1 VSFLLSYLAKR
12 TTQGLIAILLVLS
25 IVFLALN
32 LSGDP
37 VRLMLPSTASQEAV
51 QQLRESYG
59 FDRPLA
65 IRYVLFLSQAIQLD
79 FGESIGSRR
88 SALAVVMERLGA
100 TAQLAFSSLLL
111 ATLIGVPLGI
121 FAAVNRAKGLDFFA
135 VGVSVIG
142 QSVPVFWIALLLILL
157 FGVQWPILPPSG
169 YGSLQHLILPMAT
182 VSMFLL
188 AGITR
193 VTRTSMVETLDKQY
207 LTTARAKGVKELNVV
222 MKHAIRNAA
231 IPIVTQLSLQFRFV
245 IGGSV
250 VVETIFGWPGL
261 GQLLAQ
267 AATARDYPVVTA
279 ATFLI
284 ASFIVVANI
293 FVDFLYTLI
302 NPKIRL

>member
-1 VSFLLSYLAKR
+1 MIAFLAKR
-12 TTQGLIAILLVLS
+12 IIQGVIAIILVLS
-25 IVFLALN
+25 VVFLALN

-37 VRLMLPSTASQEAV
+37 VRLMLPSTASEEAV
-51 QQLRESYG
+51 QEFRAAYG
-59 FDRPLA
+59 FDRPLGV
-65 IRYVLFLSQAIQLD
+65 RYFIFLGRVARLD

-88 SALAVVMERLGA
+88 SALTVVLERLLA
-100 TAQLAFSSLLL
+100 TLQLAFSSLLV
-111 ATLIGVPLGI
+111 ASLIGIPLGI
-121 FAAVNRAKGLDFFA
+121 LAAIYRARGVDFFA

-142 QSVPVFWIALLLILL
+142 QSVPVFWIALILILL

-169 YGSLQHLILPMAT
+169 YGSFRHLVLPAVT
-182 VSMFLL
+182 VSLFLL

-207 LTTARAKGVKELNVV
+207 LTTARAKGLKEFNVV
-222 MKHAIRNAA
+222 GKHAIRNAA
-231 IPIVTQLSLQFRFV
+231 IPVVTQLSLQFRFV

-279 ATFLI
+279 AVFLV
-284 ASFIVVANI
+284 ASFIVLANI
-293 FVDFLYTLI
+293 FVDFVYTLI
-302 NPKIRL
+302 NPRIAL